1 MDTQSLVARFGLIS
15 ASFLVGLIS
24 ALFPPVNIEVF
35 LFGLAAVARPAL
47 LPAVVLSAAL
57 GQMAGKIG
65 FYFAGRGFMK
75 LPLGR
80 YQAKFD
86 EWSIRLGNSK
96 RGVDMVMFSS
106 SLWGVPPFLVVPYLA
121 GLFKLSFRRFLVLG
135 MVGRLIR
142 FSVVVS
148 VPALV
153 KALAR

>member
-1 MDTQSLVARFGLIS
+1 MDTQSLVARFGLIT
-15 ASFLVGLIS
+15 ASFLVGVIS

-35 LFGLAAVARPAL
+35 LFGAGAIAKPAS
-47 LPAVVLSAAL
+47 LPAVVVSASL
-57 GQMAGKIG
+57 GQMLGKIG

-80 YQAKFD
+80 HQAKFD
-86 EWSIRLGNSK
+86 EWSVRLGRSQ
-96 RGVDMVMFSS
+96 RGVDLVMFSS

-121 GLFKLSFRRFLVLG
+121 GLFKLSFQRFLLLG

>member
-1 MDTQSLVARFGLIS
+1 LDTQSLVARFGLIS

>member
-47 LPAVVLSAAL
+47 LPAVVVSAAL

>member
-1 MDTQSLVARFGLIS
+1 LDTQSLVARFGLIT
-15 ASFLVGLIS
+15 ASFLVGVIS

-35 LFGLAAVARPAL
+35 LFGVAAVARPTL
-47 LPAVVLSAAL
+47 LPAVVVSSAL

-86 EWSIRLGNSK
+86 EWSVRLGRSK

-121 GLFKLSFRRFLVLG
+121 GVFKLSFSRFLVLG
-135 MVGRLIR
+135 MIGRLIR

>member
-1 MDTQSLVARFGLIS
+1 LDTQSLVARFGLVT
-15 ASFLVGLIS
+15 ASFLVGIIS
-24 ALFPPVNIEVF
+24 ALFPPVNIEVY
-35 LFGLAAVARPAL
+35 LFGVGAIARPAA
-47 LPAVVLSAAL
+47 LPAVVVSASL
-57 GQMAGKIG
+57 GQMVGKIG

-86 EWSIRLGNSK
+86 EWSVRLGRSK
-96 RGVDMVMFSS
+96 RGVDLVMFSS

-121 GLFKLSFRRFLVLG
+121 GVFKLSFQRFLVLG